1 MENILK
7 EKSFLVLVHGSK
19 HIVCNLKINNK
30 RARFL
35 VDTGASNSCFD
46 ILKKEKYNIQSKGK
60 EIELTSA
67 AEKKMGAICSDNCK
81 LTLNSHKGLDVTL
94 MLIEMSTINV
104 ALKEQKEKKIEG
116 ILGGDILNEIKAK
129 INYKN
134 LSIEFV

>member
-1 MENILK
+1 MKIKKKKISLEITA
-7 EKSFLVLVHGSK
+7 SK

-67 AEKKMGAICSDNCK
+67 AEKKMGAISSDNCK
-81 LTLNSHKGLDVTL
+81 LTFNPDKVLDVTL
-94 MLIEMSTINV
+94 MLIDMSIIND
-104 ALKEQKEKKIEG
+104 ALEEQKEKKIDG
-116 ILGGDILNEIKAK
+116 ILGGDILNQIKAK
-129 INYKN
+129 INYEK
-134 LSIEFV
+134 LSIDLI

>member
-1 MENILK
+1 MKIKKKKISLEITA
-7 EKSFLVLVHGSK
+7 SK

-67 AEKKMGAICSDNCK
+67 AEKKMGAISSDNCK
-81 LTLNSHKGLDVTL
+81 LTFNPHKVLDVTL
-94 MLIEMSTINV
+94 MLIDMSIIND
-104 ALKEQKEKKIEG
+104 ALEEQKEKKIDG
-116 ILGGDILNEIKAK
+116 ILGGDILNEINAK
-129 INYKN
+129 INYKK
-134 LSIEFV
+134 LSIVFI

>member
-1 MENILK
+1 MKIKKKKILL
-7 EKSFLVLVHGSK
+7 EITISK
-19 HIVCNLKINNK
+19 HIVCNLKVNNK

-67 AEKKMGAICSDNCK
+67 AEKKMGAICSENCK
-81 LTLNSHKGLDVTL
+81 LFFNSQKIIDVRL
-94 MLIEMSTINV
+94 MLIEISTINN
-104 ALKEQKEKKIEG
+104 ALKELKEEEIDV

-129 INYKN
+129 INYEK
-134 LSIEFV
+134 LSIDLI

>member
-1 MENILK
+1 MEIKKKKILL
-7 EKSFLVLVHGSK
+7 EITVSK

-46 ILKKEKYNIQSKGK
+46 ISKKEKYNIQSKGK
-60 EIELTSA
+60 EVELTSA
-67 AEKKMGAICSDNCK
+67 AEKKMGAISSDSCK
-81 LTLNSHKGLDVTL
+81 LTFNSHRGLDVTL
-94 MLIEMSTINV
+94 MLIDMNTIND
-104 ALKEQKEKKIEG
+104 ALEEQKDKKIDG
-116 ILGGDILNEIKAK
+116 ILGGDILNEIEAK